1 VPAIKFDYGA
11 LGQKDNLFK
20 KSEQLKNDSGGK
32 EQLRI
37 RVDGRCICESEGV
50 DLNTLG
56 KFLSTNHVLTS
67 DLNIFSL
74 KHSERW

>member
-1 VPAIKFDYGA
+1 M
-11 LGQKDNLFK
+11 
-20 KSEQLKNDSGGK
+20 KNDSGGK

-37 RVDGRCICESEGV
+37 RVDGVCICESEGV